1 MSVDQSRGRFAR
13 SFAPPLLALTLL
25 AVGAGVPALAQES
38 TPSSAEEAAPAPSN
52 VGTGVTVAYQGPP
65 PSGVQKELV
74 GPVELLRAAEVD
86 TEAFTFTLPLYEGAM
101 GDGTPVWYILTDT
114 TDEANAEALGLNH
127 SAKLAYAGVE
137 GGTRTATLNEDLSL
151 TFEQGTVDFA
161 PERTVEPGAGENPF
175 PPAVAEPGSVGDAD
189 YTPLVTITNAGGHVY
204 NAPIV
209 AFGASEE
216 ELNGFCE
223 GAPDH
228 AVVHDRVLS
237 ICPEEATVTLQAV
250 AGFSFGRPVMY
261 VSFDAS
267 DPLAAT
273 LESSTLAPALGNI
286 QVGFDDG
293 AFSAVE
299 RLFAFTNGPI
309 GPDNPQ
315 RQGLG
320 SVLSGDAAD
329 PLNVFGGVPTIAL
342 DYSPLWDMN
351 LGSWTQEAIDSDY
364 RSRMIDEFQILAM
377 AEGGHITGPE
387 GAEYGSSGIIINCP
401 IVMRLL

>member
-1 MSVDQSRGRFAR
+1 
-13 SFAPPLLALTLL
+13 
-25 AVGAGVPALAQES
+25 VP
-38 TPSSAEEAAPAPSN
+38 
-52 VGTGVTVAYQGPP
+52 G
-65 PSGVQKELV
+65 
-74 GPVELLRAAEVD
+74 
-86 TEAFTFTLPLYEGAM
+86 
-101 GDGTPVWYILTDT
+101 
-114 TDEANAEALGLNH
+114 
-127 SAKLAYAGVE
+127 
-137 GGTRTATLNEDLSL
+137 ED
-151 TFEQGTVDFA
+151 DA
-161 PERTVEPGAGENPF
+161 PF
-175 PPAVAEPGSVGDAD
+175 PPATAEPGSVGDGD
-189 YTPLVTITNAGGHVY
+189 YTPLVTIANAGGHVY

-209 AFGASEE
+209 AFGVEAE
-216 ELNGFCE
+216 ELQAFCE
-223 GAPDH
+223 GEPDN

-237 ICPEEATVTLQAV
+237 ICPDEATVTLQTV

-267 DPLAAT
+267 DPLAAA
-273 LESSTLAPALGNI
+273 LESSTLAPALENI

-299 RLFAFTNGPI
+299 RLFAFANGPT
-309 GPDNPQ
+309 GADNPQ

-351 LGSWTQEAIDSDY
+351 LGAWTEEAIENDY

-377 AEGGHITGPE
+377 VEGGHVTGPD

>member
-1 MSVDQSRGRFAR
+1 MSVDQCRGRFAR

-25 AVGAGVPALAQES
+25 AVGAGAPALAQES
-38 TPSSAEEAAPAPSN
+38 TPSPAEEAAPAPSN
-52 VGTGVTVAYQGPP
+52 VGTGVTLTYQGPP

-137 GGTRTATLNEDLSL
+137 GGTRTATLNEDLTL
-151 TFEQGTVDFA
+151 TFDQGAVDFA
-161 PERTVEPGAGENPF
+161 PERVILPGEGDAPF
-175 PPAVAEPGSVGDAD
+175 PPTAAEPGSVGDGD

-204 NAPIV
+204 NAPIL
-209 AFGASEE
+209 AYGAEAE
-216 ELNGFCE
+216 ELQAFCDGE
-223 GAPDH
+223 PDN

-237 ICPEEATVTLQAV
+237 ICPDEATVTLQAV

-267 DPLAAT
+267 DPMAAA
-273 LESSTLAPALGNI
+273 LESSTLAPALANI

-299 RLFAFTNGPI
+299 RLFAFTNGPT
-309 GPDNPQ
+309 GPGNPQ

-351 LGSWTQEAIDSDY
+351 LGAWTEEAIENDY